1 MSTASLGVH
10 ELMFNEQ
17 YFVKSHAF
25 LTFTIL
31 IVPGLLASLII
42 IPINML
48 TFNISTITI
57 SKISYFIIA
66 ALCFF
71 ILTFFMSFL
80 LREDPKNMGMH
91 DEIVLKKIKTFSQW
105 KIIILIMFGL
115 TIYLIY
121 YLMNSQFFNYRISN
135 IDQRWHVYKTLFTT
149 LPQVIGVFLLG
160 WWLYYFF
167 SANIALY
174 FGFGIY
180 IVSIMISLVTNNI
193 YAVLI
198 SQILSNIAF
207 GICSFVVYSL
217 VLDWNYRQLMPI
229 TGIYASCI
237 AILTCSVDLLDSFI
251 NYNLITLN
259 NEIMFYIGN
268 SIALLTVISLIF
280 IMLFSSNYWV
290 TEKHNVLMTK

>member
-1 MSTASLGVH
+1 
-10 ELMFNEQ
+10 
-17 YFVKSHAF
+17 
-25 LTFTIL
+25 
-31 IVPGLLASLII
+31 
-42 IPINML
+42 
-48 TFNISTITI
+48 
-57 SKISYFIIA
+57 
-66 ALCFF
+66 
-71 ILTFFMSFL
+71 
-80 LREDPKNMGMH
+80 MGMH

-280 IMLFSSNYWV
+280 ITLFSSNYWV
-290 TEKHNVLMTK
+290 TEKYHVLITK